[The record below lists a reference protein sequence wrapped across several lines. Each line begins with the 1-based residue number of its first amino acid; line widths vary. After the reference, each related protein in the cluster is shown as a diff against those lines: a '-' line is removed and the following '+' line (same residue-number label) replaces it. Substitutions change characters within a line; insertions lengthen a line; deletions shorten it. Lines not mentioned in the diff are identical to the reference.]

1 MQDIG
6 RRAIG
11 LRVQPVVAQVIRL
24 PRHRRAVVD
33 LVGRRDVVPPAHRP
47 VRIGQGQPRIFRSE
61 ARHREDRQAIAGQ
74 MAQADPQIARCGAV
88 VVRPAGKHF
97 VPRIDAGD
105 DVQLRV
111 DMHRRD
117 RPHRLEC
124 QQVIGDVGQG
134 VERARR
140 GIEPF
145 ISHQPRRQPQLE
157 IDAARRQHRRVDH
170 DIGLRQDELIAAGE
184 RPIEQADGRR
194 IARVGPE
201 QPLQVEAHVHPRT
214 TRNRA
219 RDRPQHLVEQRAVRA
234 VSKLLSEVHTVRRMD
249 GIDRDAP
256 FDLQRIADRG
266 MLARRSRVRRCVGR
280 HRIGIRHPRQRLRCL
295 RRADTVGGLRE
306 RRRRR
311 DQCRAGAQGEELD
324 RLHRSFHKAG
334 AAGWRVG
341 ARLSSR
347 RQRRRDGCATG
358 RRAGCRDRRIG

>member
-1 MQDIG
+1 
-6 RRAIG
+6 
-11 LRVQPVVAQVIRL
+11 
-24 PRHRRAVVD
+24 
-33 LVGRRDVVPPAHRP
+33 
-47 VRIGQGQPRIFRSE
+47 
-61 ARHREDRQAIAGQ
+61 

-201 QPLQVEAHVHPRT
+201 QPLQVEPHVHPRT
-214 TRNRA
+214 TRDRA
-219 RDRPQHLVEQRAVRA
+219 RDRSQHLVEQGAVRA
-234 VSKLLSEVHTVRRMD
+234 VGKFLSEVHAVRRMD
-249 GIDRDAP
+249 GIGRDAP
-256 FDLQRIADRG
+256 LDLQRIADRR
-266 MLARRSRVRRCVGR
+266 MLARRERVRRCVGR

-295 RRADTVGGLRE
+295 RRADAVGGLRE
-306 RRRRR
+306 RRRRRRR
-311 DQCRAGAQGEELD
+311 DQCRAGAQAEEMD

-334 AAGWRVG
+334 AAGWCAG

-347 RQRRRDGCATG
+347 RQRRRGVGATG
-358 RRAGCRDRRIG
+358 RRAGCRGRRIG